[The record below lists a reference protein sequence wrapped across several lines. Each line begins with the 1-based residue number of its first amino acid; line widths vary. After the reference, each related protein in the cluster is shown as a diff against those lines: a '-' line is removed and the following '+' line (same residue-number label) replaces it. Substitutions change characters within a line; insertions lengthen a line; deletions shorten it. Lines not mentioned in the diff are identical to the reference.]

1 MIYLWSATPGT
12 GKTCY
17 VVKQLVD
24 NWLNDEKNKNRKI
37 YANIAGLKIDG
48 IYEPPDDF
56 RDCEDGALIIYDEAQ
71 DIKHYSSETRD
82 DPVARALS
90 KHRHR
95 GFDIH
100 FITQDPALLN
110 KWVLKNVFLH
120 HYLWRPAQ
128 RDNVEIFTFA
138 RAIVTPTKEDFK
150 NAFDKRFWRFEKKY
164 LDYYTSTVINTSQ
177 KVGSFKRNSILG
189 LGILAFAVIGLLI
202 SLPAIFSQKKDIP
215 TTQAPKTSQEAPQ
228 ATQGA
233 GQGDNTTQNPKTQ
246 NNVTTAQ
253 NEPIQQ
259 DTLQYLTKDE
269 LIEYVKTREKHA
281 QNELSKYKLQVEQD
295 RLAIM
300 TQYDLLQK
308 QLLEHDKQIKDFYA
322 RLELYK
328 RQLPKNYEIT
338 KQDPN
343 LQVRAVVKRGN
354 KCSAYNTHG
363 DLMQL
368 SFDEC
373 DHYLQAVGRV
383 HKGNGQTTHIKA
395 DPVPKI
401 MTENPDF
408 GATPAPA
415 TSPMPEPQPSSVAT
429 SP

>member
-17 VVKQLVD
+17 VVKQLIEK
-24 NWLNDEKNKNRKI
+24 WLVDEKNKDRKV
-37 YANIAGLKIDG
+37 YANIAGLKIEG
-48 IYEPPDDF
+48 IYPPPDDF

-150 NAFDKRFWRFEKKY
+150 NAFDKRYWRFEKKY

-177 KVGSFKRNSILG
+177 KVSSFKRNSILG
-189 LGILAFAVIGLLI
+189 LGILAFSVIGLLI
-202 SLPAIFSQKKDIP
+202 SLPAIFSQKKDTP
-215 TTQAPKTSQEAPQ
+215 TTPAPKTPQEAPQ

-233 GQGDNTTQNPKTQ
+233 GQGGNTTQAPKTQ
-246 NNVTTAQ
+246 NNATTAQ
-253 NEPIQQ
+253 NETISQ
-259 DTLQYLTKDE
+259 DALQYLTKDE

-281 QNELSKYKLQVEQD
+281 QNELSKYKLQVEQE
-295 RLAIM
+295 RLQLVM
-300 TQYDLLQK
+300 QYDTLQK
-308 QLLEHDKQIKDFYA
+308 QLIEHDKQIEDFYV

-338 KQDPN
+338 KNDPA

-354 KCSAYNTHG
+354 KCNAYNTHG
-363 DLMQL
+363 DLMTL
-368 SFDEC
+368 SFEEC
-373 DHYLQAVGRV
+373 NHYLEQAGRV
-383 HKGNGQTTHIKA
+383 HKGNGQTVNVKA

-401 MTENPDF
+401 MTENPNF
-408 GATPAPA
+408 GATPAPVA
-415 TSPMPEPQPSSVAT
+415 PSEPQPPS
-429 SP
+429 